1 VDTLPLK
8 RDLDRDP
15 FVSSVAEAAEGGHA
29 APTIIGTE
37 HPMSTSDLTTHLAT
51 EVSATRL
58 GSWTAILT
66 VVVAAVFAAMAIPTP
81 PRAGPFC
88 VNACVAYPYVDVA
101 QFIPG
106 DYLWLLPGILLVPT
120 FVVLMACIH
129 AYAAE
134 PKKIYSGI
142 GLSFAL
148 VYAVIILVDYYLQ
161 LTVVMPSLQ
170 AGETEGL
177 SLFTQ
182 YDPHGL
188 FIALETLGYSM
199 MIVAFLFAAPAFAG
213 GRAERAIRWL
223 FILSFVLAVA
233 AFVGLAVLGHDL
245 VAFELAVLMIDWS
258 VLIASGALLTV
269 VFRRARQ
276 STRLPD

>member
-1 VDTLPLK
+1 MSPSELTLT
-8 RDLDRDP
+8 
-15 FVSSVAEAAEGGHA
+15 SS
-29 APTIIGTE
+29 TRR
-37 HPMSTSDLTTHLAT
+37 
-51 EVSATRL
+51 SATRL
-58 GSWTAILT
+58 GFWTAILT
-66 VVVAAVFAAMAIPTP
+66 VVVVAAFAVVAIPTP
-81 PRAGPFC
+81 PRSGPFC
-88 VNACVAYPYVDVA
+88 GNACVAYPYVDVA

-106 DYLWLLPGILLVPT
+106 DYFWLAPGILLVPT

-134 PKKIYSGI
+134 PKKIYSRI

-148 VYAVIILVDYYLQ
+148 IYAVVILVDYYLQ
-161 LTVVMPSLQ
+161 LTVVVPSLQ

-188 FIALETLGYSM
+188 FIALEALGYM
-199 MIVAFLFAAPAFAG
+199 MLTIALLFAAPAFAG
-213 GRAERAIRWL
+213 GRAERAIRGL

-245 VAFELAVLMIDWS
+245 VAFEVTVLMITWI
-258 VLIASGALLTV
+258 VLIASGALLSV
-269 VFRRARQ
+269 VFRRADSRVEPRP
-276 STRLPD
+276 TRDS